1 MQKTL
6 NFLFLLMG
14 IIYCNLVQA
23 YPAGLDPNKPI
34 KIQSN
39 DASLEQL
46 KQEAVYR
53 GNVIVTQDDNILRS
67 DELIV
72 KRDPHGRLNVITATG
87 KPATFTGK
95 RANDL
100 KPLHAT
106 AQTIYYYPEKQL
118 IVLEGEATL
127 EHEQDKFAGP
137 SLSYN
142 LEKQVI
148 SASSQK
154 DVRPTVIL
162 HPRS

>member
-6 NFLFLLMG
+6 NFFFLFIG
-14 IIYCNLVQA
+14 IVYCTFVQA
-23 YPAGLDPNKPI
+23 YPAGLDPDKPI

-39 DASLEQL
+39 EASLEQL
-46 KQEAVYR
+46 KQEAAYR
-53 GNVIVTQDDNILRS
+53 GNVIMTQGENILHS
-67 DELIV
+67 DELTV
-72 KRDPHGRLNVITATG
+72 KRDSHGRLNVITAKG

-95 RANDL
+95 RANDP

-118 IVLEGEATL
+118 IILEGEATL
-127 EHEQDKFAGP
+127 EHQQDKFEGP
-137 SLSYN
+137 SLTYN

-148 SASSQK
+148 TASSQK